1 MLVIVANRLPVTT
14 QKHGRSVELV
24 PSTGGLAS
32 GLKSFYDK
40 STMRWVGW
48 PGPVQP
54 KDQRCVARKLVRDF
68 GFFPVFLTPAMIRGY
83 YTGFSNG
90 TLWPLLHS
98 FTAYAKYSSAEWET
112 YKQVNTLFGEQIVQM
127 IKPGDTVWVHDY
139 HLMLLPAYIRER
151 VPEAKIGFFLHT
163 PFPHYDTLRLIPW
176 YRDLVSGLLGA
187 DLLGFQTYDYAQS
200 FLGSVRHLLGLDNR
214 IGQIVTS
221 GRAVQVDVFPISVDF
236 DQYSRSSERRAVKN
250 RIARLRKQTGDLK
263 TIFSISRLDYTKGIP
278 HQLLAIERLLEAHP
292 DMSGKFVYLCV
303 VVPSRERSDFYGQLK
318 KDIDELV
325 GRINSKF
332 GTMDW
337 MPIRYIYRRLDDDE
351 LNALYA
357 SAHVALVMP
366 LRDGMNL
373 IAKEYIAS
381 RADETGALVLS
392 GMAGASKELLEAL
405 IVNPNDE
412 DEITASLHKA
422 LTMPIAEQIRRN
434 RIMRARLQKAD
445 IHRWVARFLEKL
457 EEAAKASENLM
468 TSLMTNRI
476 KSEIR
481 ERYASARRRLLL
493 LDYDGTLVPFT
504 AKPSSAI
511 PSPRVLSVLRSLAA
525 SDSNE
530 VFLISGRKRE
540 DLSAWF
546 GDLPI
551 SLVAEHGAWLRS
563 GSLGRWESLIK
574 DRPVWKNRIRPVL
587 ELFVERIPGSVIEEK
602 DFSIAWHYRES
613 DPELG
618 PSAARELID
627 ALTHL
632 TANLDISVMVGNK
645 VVEVKSADVNKGL
658 FYVRHLSS
666 RKWDFIF
673 SAGDDETDEYLF
685 DKLPEDSVCVK
696 VGISASSAKYS
707 MEDPEHILDFL
718 ESLSG
723 P

>member
-1 MLVIVANRLPVTT
+1 MLVIAANRLPVTI
-14 QKHGRSVELV
+14 QKHGRSVEFA
-24 PSTGGLAS
+24 PSTGGLTS

-54 KDQRCVARKLVRDF
+54 GDQRSIARRLVKEF
-68 GFFPVFLTPAMIRGY
+68 GFHLVFLTPAMMRGY

-98 FTAYAKYSSAEWET
+98 FPAYAQYSSADWQA
-112 YKQVNTLFGEQIVQM
+112 YKQVNTLFGERIVRM
-127 IKPGDTVWVHDY
+127 IEPGDTVWIHDY
-139 HLMLLPAYIRER
+139 HLMLLPAYIRKR
-151 VPEAKIGFFLHT
+151 VPDSKIGFFLHT
-163 PFPHYDTLRLIPW
+163 PFPHYDTFRLIPW

-187 DLLGFQTYDYAQS
+187 DLVGFHTYDYAQS

-221 GRAVQVDVFPISVDF
+221 GRAVQVDVFPMSVDF
-236 DQYSRSSERRAVKN
+236 DQYSRSSERQAVKD
-250 RIARLRKQTGDLK
+250 RVARLRKQTGDLK

-278 HQLLAIERLLEAHP
+278 HQLLAIEGLLEAHP

-303 VVPSRERSDFYGQLK
+303 VVPSRERSDLYRQLK
-318 KDIDELV
+318 RDIDELV
-325 GRINSKF
+325 GRINSRF

-351 LNALYA
+351 LNALYV
-357 SAHVALVMP
+357 SAQVALVMP

-381 RADETGALVLS
+381 RADETGVLVLS
-392 GMAGASKELLEAL
+392 EMAGASKELLEAL

-412 DEITASLHKA
+412 DEIAESLHKA

-457 EEAAKASENLM
+457 EEAAKASEDLM
-468 TSLMTNRI
+468 TMLMTNRT

-481 ERYASARRRLLL
+481 ERYASARRRLFL
-493 LDYDGTLVPFT
+493 LDYDGTLVPFA
-504 AKPSSAI
+504 AKPSSAT
-511 PSPRVLSVLRSLAA
+511 PSPRVLNVLRSLA
-525 SDSNE
+525 SSGSNE
-530 VFLISGRKRE
+530 VFLISGRRRE
-540 DLSAWF
+540 DLFTWF
-546 GDLPI
+546 GDLAI

-563 GSLGRWESLIK
+563 RSSGKWESFVR
-574 DRPVWKNRIRPVL
+574 DSPFWKNRIRPVL
-587 ELFVERIPGSVIEEK
+587 ELFVERIPGSAIEEK

-613 DPELG
+613 DSELG
-618 PSAARELID
+618 PSAAKELID
-627 ALTHL
+627 FLTHL
-632 TANLDISVMVGNK
+632 TANLDISVMAGNK
-645 VVEVKSADVNKGL
+645 VVEIKSTQVNKGL
-658 FYVRHLSS
+658 FYDRHLSS

-673 SAGDDETDEYLF
+673 CAGDDETDEYLF
-685 DKLPEDSVCVK
+685 DMLPRDSISIK
-696 VGISASSAKYS
+696 VGISASSARYAMK
-707 MEDPEHILDFL
+707 DPEEVLEFL
-718 ESLSG
+718 ESFPES
-723 P
+723 

>member
-1 MLVIVANRLPVTT
+1 MLVIVTNRLPVTI
-14 QKHGRSVELV
+14 QKHGKSTEFA
-24 PSTGGLAS
+24 PSTGGLTS

-40 STMRWVGW
+40 NTMRWVGW

-54 KDQRCVARKLVRDF
+54 KDQRDVARRLMKDF
-68 GFFPVFLTPAMIRGY
+68 GFSPVFLTPAMIRGY

-98 FTAYAKYSSAEWET
+98 FPAYAEYSSAEWRA
-112 YKQVNTLFGEQIVQM
+112 YKQVNTLFGEQIVRM
-127 IKPGDTVWVHDY
+127 IEPGDTVWVHDY

-151 VPEAKIGFFLHT
+151 VPDARIGFFLHT
-163 PFPHYDTLRLIPW
+163 PFPHYDTFRLIPW
-176 YRDLVSGLLGA
+176 HREIVSGLLGA
-187 DLLGFQTYDYAQS
+187 DLVGFHTYDYSQS

-221 GRAVQVDVFPISVDF
+221 GRAVQVDVFPIGVDF
-236 DQYSRSSERRAVKN
+236 GQYSRSYERQAVKN
-250 RIARLRKQTGDLK
+250 RIARLRRQTGGLK

-278 HQLLAIERLLEAHP
+278 HQLLSIERLLDAHP
-292 DMSGKFVYLCV
+292 EMRRKIVYLCV
-303 VVPSRERSDFYGQLK
+303 VVPSRERVVLYGKLK
-318 KDIDELV
+318 RDIDEHV
-325 GRINSKF
+325 GRINSRF
-332 GTMDW
+332 GTIDW

-351 LNALYA
+351 LSALYA

-366 LRDGMNL
+366 LNDGMNL
-373 IAKEYIAS
+373 VAKEYIAS
-381 RADETGALVLS
+381 RSDETGVLVLS
-392 GMAGASKELLEAL
+392 EMAGASKELLEAL
-405 IVNPNDE
+405 IVNPNDA
-412 DEITASLHKA
+412 DEVAESLHKA

-434 RIMRARLQKAD
+434 GIMRARLKKAD
-445 IHRWVARFLEKL
+445 IHRWVTRFLERL
-457 EEAAKASENLM
+457 EDAVKSSENLM
-468 TSLMTNRI
+468 TTLMTDRT

-481 ERYASARRRLLL
+481 EHYASARRRLFL
-493 LDYDGTLVPFT
+493 LDYDGTLVPFA
-504 AKPSSAI
+504 AKPSSAA
-511 PSPRVLSVLRSLAA
+511 PPPRVLSVLSSLAA

-530 VFLISGRKRE
+530 VFLISGRRRE
-540 DLSAWF
+540 DLLAWF
-546 GDLPI
+546 GDVPI
-551 SLVAEHGAWLRS
+551 SLVAEHGAWLRPRS
-563 GSLGRWESLIK
+563 SGRWESLVK

-587 ELFVERIPGSVIEEK
+587 ELFVERIPGSAIEEK

-613 DPELG
+613 DSELG

-632 TANLDISVMVGNK
+632 TANLDISVMAGNK
-645 VVEVKSADVNKGL
+645 VVEVKSTHVNKGL
-658 FYVRHLSS
+658 FFVRHLSS

-685 DKLPEDSVCVK
+685 DRLPRDSVSVK

-707 MEDPEHILDFL
+707 MQNPEDILDFL